1 MEIIEDSDDIIF
13 GQETAIQKIFKMTL
27 QELFKKN
34 LRWDEILLE
43 ISTLVQDLH
52 DKDTSLSKVWSDF
65 SETNISL
72 LIRRERK

>member
-43 ISTLVQDLH
+43 ISTLAQDLH

>member
-34 LRWDEILLE
+34 LRWDEIILE
-43 ISTLVQDLH
+43 ISTLAQDLH